1 MNDSLRC
8 HSQCFIR
15 ILPDHFPF
23 VILYGCHTSINKT
36 IINLFYTIIW
46 HSVPFFQIIM
56 AIIINQPT
64 SNRSVKEPL
73 RFCGILLRSLEIAQ
87 DSGWWPAF
95 QYLFE
100 TWKKKRFF
108 KILWDDGKFNGTRFA
123 SWKGRSQCVHST
135 SKSISWL
142 WWWFSWPQSVHQ
154 WLQSVRNRFRGYLIL
169 FNILLFYSFLSFAAH
184 HSIVLRI

>member
-1 MNDSLRC
+1 MNFHRIISVSFSFFLFVPIVNSLQLPRSPMNDSLRC

-36 IINLFYTIIW
+36 IINLFYTVIW

-100 TWKKKRFF
+100 TWKKKKKDSLRFF
-108 KILWDDGKFNGTRFA
+108 GMTGNSMAPGSLIEKGARNA
-123 SWKGRSQCVHST
+123 STQH
-135 SKSISWL
+135 
-142 WWWFSWPQSVHQ
+142 
-154 WLQSVRNRFRGYLIL
+154 RNR
-169 FNILLFYSFLSFAAH
+169 
-184 HSIVLRI
+184 